1 MTEIFTAKTVDDAK
15 AQAVKKFG
23 KKASEIKF
31 EVIEEGRKGFLGIGQ
46 VDAKVRATYIAPAPK
61 PEPRKEAPVKPAQKP
76 ITKEA
81 DKETKKPEKPVVK
94 ETEVKSEPVEPV
106 SVAPVIPEPVAE
118 EPEPEIKDEPEQKVA
133 EVETV
138 ENAVE
143 SVETPVENSVPVVDE
158 KTSEVEKTEQ
168 ESAKD
173 EDIDFSLDDF
183 TAINVESLLHEKV
196 KIAKDYIKSILTAM
210 DIEAEFVIYQ
220 NETGAVIDIK
230 SNNNG
235 TIIGRRG
242 ETLDSIQYLCSIIA
256 NKGDKDYFR
265 ITIDCLGYR
274 SKRKETLK
282 QLAAKVA
289 KSVLKSGRSQQ
300 LEPMNPYERR
310 VIHSAISEIEG
321 VSSRSVGEEPYR
333 KIIIVSDNPKN
344 NRRRGGNRRDDRK
357 GGRRNDRQRTPREPV
372 EVKEIDLST
381 SFEKDYKKPKPEDSM
396 EGVGLYGKLEF

>member
-1 MTEIFTAKTVDDAK
+1 MTEIFTAKTVDEAK
-15 AQAVKKFG
+15 AMAVRKFG

-31 EVIEEGRKGFLGIGQ
+31 EVLEEGRKGFLGIGQ
-46 VDAKVRATYIAPAPK
+46 VDAKVKATCTAPAPK
-61 PEPRKEAPVKPAQKP
+61 PEPKKESTVKTVP
-76 ITKEA
+76 E
-81 DKETKKPEKPVVK
+81 PEKKLEVPVVEAEEP
-94 ETEVKSEPVEPV
+94 ETEPVQTV
-106 SVAPVIPEPVAE
+106 SPEPVAE
-118 EPEPEIKDEPEQKVA
+118 ENPVPVSEPEIKSEVESVEKA
-133 EVETV
+133 VETV
-138 ENAVE
+138 E
-143 SVETPVENSVPVVDE
+143 TIVENSVPVIEETPAEPE
-158 KTSEVEKTEQ
+158 KSAQ
-168 ESAKD
+168 ETDKD
-173 EDIDFSLDDF
+173 EDMNFSLDDF
-183 TAINVESLLHEKV
+183 TLIEDETLLHEKV
-196 KIAKDYIKSILTAM
+196 KIARDYIKSIFNAM
-210 DIEAEFVIYQ
+210 DVDSDFVIYQ

-274 SKRKETLK
+274 NKRKETLK

-310 VIHSAISEIEG
+310 VIHSTISGIEG

-344 NRRRGGNRRDDRK
+344 NRRRSGNRRDDRK
-357 GGRRNDRQRTPREPV
+357 GGGRRNDRQRTPREPM
-372 EVKEIDLST
+372 EVKAIDLST
-381 SFEKDYKKPKPEDSM
+381 SFEKDYKKPKPEDTM
-396 EGVGLYGKLEF
+396 EGGLYGKIEF

>member
-1 MTEIFTAKTVDDAK
+1 MTEIFTAKTVDNAK
-15 AQAVKKFG
+15 ALAVKKFG
-23 KKASEIKF
+23 KKAGEIKF
-31 EVIEEGRKGFLGIGQ
+31 EVLEEGRKGFLGLGQ
-46 VDAKVRATYIAPAPK
+46 VDAKVKATYIAPAPK
-61 PEPRKEAPVKPAQKP
+61 PEPKKESPVKAVPEPEIK
-76 ITKEA
+76 KEV
-81 DKETKKPEKPVVK
+81 KKPEEPVVEEEPK
-94 ETEVKSEPVEPV
+94 LEPVEPV
-106 SVAPVIPEPVAE
+106 TSESMAETVVEEILPVS
-118 EPEPEIKDEPEQKVA
+118 EPEIKSEVEIVEKA
-133 EVETV
+133 VETV
-138 ENAVE
+138 E
-143 SVETPVENSVPVVDE
+143 TLVENPEPVIEEAVAEPEKSAQEVD
-158 KTSEVEKTEQ
+158 
-168 ESAKD
+168 KD
-173 EDIDFSLDDF
+173 DDMNFSLDDF
-183 TAINVESLLHEKV
+183 TLIEDETLLHEKV
-196 KIAKDYIKSILTAM
+196 KIARNYIKSILNAM
-210 DIEAEFVIYQ
+210 DVDCEFVIYQ

-274 SKRKETLK
+274 NKRKETLK

-310 VIHSAISEIEG
+310 VIHSTISGIEG

-357 GGRRNDRQRTPREPV
+357 GGGRRNDRQRTPREPM
-372 EVKEIDLST
+372 EVKAIDLST

-396 EGVGLYGKLEF
+396 EGGLYGKIEF

>member
-15 AQAVKKFG
+15 AMAVKKIG
-23 KKASEIKF
+23 KKANEIKF
-31 EVIEEGRKGFLGIGQ
+31 EVLEEGRKGFLGIGQ
-46 VDAKVRATYIAPAPK
+46 VDAKVKATYIASAPK
-61 PEPRKEAPVKPAQKP
+61 PEPKKEAPVKP
-76 ITKEA
+76 ISE
-81 DKETKKPEKPVVK
+81 PVVNK
-94 ETEVKSEPVEPV
+94 EVKKSEEPVVESAELKSEPVVEEIPETV
-106 SVAPVIPEPVAE
+106 SVAETE
-118 EPEPEIKDEPEQKVA
+118 K
-133 EVETV
+133 VETV
-138 ENAVE
+138 EKP
-143 SVETPVENSVPVVDE
+143 VETVETIVENSVPVIEETVAESE
-158 KTSEVEKTEQ
+158 KSAQ
-168 ESAKD
+168 EADKD
-173 EDIDFSLDDF
+173 DDMNFSLEDF
-183 TAINVESLLHEKV
+183 TLIDDEALLHEKV
-196 KIAKDYIKSILTAM
+196 KIARDYIKSILNAM
-210 DIEAEFVIYQ
+210 DVDSEFVIYQ

-274 SKRKETLK
+274 NKRKETLK

-310 VIHSAISEIEG
+310 VIHSTISGIEG

-344 NRRRGGNRRDDRK
+344 NRRKGGNRRDDKK
-357 GGRRNDRQRTPREPV
+357 GGSRRNDRQRTPREPM
-372 EVKEIDLST
+372 EVKAIDLST

-396 EGVGLYGKLEF
+396 EGGLYGKIEF

>member
-1 MTEIFTAKTVDDAK
+1 MTEIFTAKTVDEAK
-15 AQAVKKFG
+15 ALAVKKFG
-23 KKASEIKF
+23 KKANEIKF

-46 VDAKVRATYIAPAPK
+46 VDAKVKATYVAPAPK
-61 PEPRKEAPVKPAQKP
+61 PEPKKEVKKHETSVVKAEEPSTEPVKP
-76 ITKEA
+76 
-81 DKETKKPEKPVVK
+81 VV
-94 ETEVKSEPVEPV
+94 SEPVTELLV
-106 SVAPVIPEPVAE
+106 EEIPEPVS
-118 EPEPEIKDEPEQKVA
+118 EP

-138 ENAVE
+138 KTAVE
-143 SVETPVENSVPVVDE
+143 TVETIVENSETVIEETIAEPE
-158 KTSEVEKTEQ
+158 KSVQ
-168 ESAKD
+168 ESEKD
-173 EDIDFSLDDF
+173 DMNFSIDDF
-183 TAINVESLLHEKV
+183 TLIEDESLFHEKV
-196 KIAKDYIKSILTAM
+196 KIARDYIKSILNAM
-210 DIEAEFVIYQ
+210 NVDSEFVIYQ
-220 NETGAVIDIK
+220 NESGAVIDIK

-274 SKRKETLK
+274 NKRKETLK

-310 VIHSAISEIEG
+310 VIHSTISEIEG

-333 KIIIVSDNPKN
+333 KIIIVSDNPRN
-344 NRRRGGNRRDDRK
+344 NRRRGGSHRDDRK
-357 GGRRNDRQRTPREPV
+357 GGRRNDRQRTLREPM
-372 EVKEIDLST
+372 EVKAIDLST

-396 EGVGLYGKLEF
+396 EGGLYGKIEF